1 MTVGKTYVGY
11 TIHNHLY
18 AIHVL
23 RQTLK
28 HKRPRP
34 VPHHLVWGMDLTGK
48 TDNQGRQHAI
58 LGLVEHR
65 SRACLSLQALRDKTA
80 VTLLRCLL
88 DLVDYFGKQ
97 PKYLRTDNEAVFTSR
112 LFRFGLWCLRIRHQR
127 TEIACPWQNGRIKRF
142 FGTLCR

>member
-97 PKYLRTDNEAVFTSR
+97 PNQYLDGLTPAEVWRGKTDCNRQSHQVYWFEAWE
-112 LFRFGLWCLRIRHQR
+112 GLLRGFYLPPQ
-127 TEIACPWQNGRIKRF
+127 
-142 FGTLCR
+142 